1 MDSISSWAAVICIAA
16 VICGVLELLNASPK
30 MDKVLRFVFGG
41 FMLCAI
47 IVPLSDID
55 IDFNALPNTD
65 DFFSESTVEETVNT
79 GTVSVVTDKISAL
92 VNESLTKINVTAQKV
107 DIDMDIDKDNC
118 INMIT
123 VILKLQKSD
132 AEREQEIRTL
142 ITQDLGLPCEISY

>member
-1 MDSISSWAAVICIAA
+1 MDSVSAWAAVICIAA

-30 MDKVLRFVFGG
+30 MDRVLRFVFGG
-41 FMLCAI
+41 FMLCAV
-47 IVPLSDID
+47 IVPLSDIN
-55 IDFNALPNTD
+55 IDFNAVPDTD
-65 DFFSESTVEETVNT
+65 DFFKDSSVEETVNT
-79 GTVSVVTDKISAL
+79 GTVSVASGKISSL
-92 VNESLTKINVTAQKV
+92 VGESLAKINVTAQKI
-107 DIDMDIDKDNC
+107 DIDMDIDEDNC